1 MIDRSLFTTPYGI
14 IIIICCV
21 IFFLPSFGIVSQ
33 DYIWGNFMKINSEI
47 NAGQKY
53 RLLTSVFLHG
63 DFFHLLFNMYSL
75 FIIGGGFIQA
85 YNYFGK
91 NANLSFI
98 LVFLFAGVC
107 GSLASYYF
115 NPANSLGASGAIFGL
130 IGALLAMSV
139 IKGQTEIL
147 ISYTY
152 LIVINMVVGFLPGSN
167 LDNSGHIGGLLGGI
181 GMGALLLLI

>member
-1 MIDRSLFTTPYGI
+1 MLDRSLFTTPYGI
-14 IIIICCV
+14 IIVICCV
-21 IFFLPSFGIVSQ
+21 IFFLPSLGIISQ
-33 DYIWGNFMKINSEI
+33 GYIFENFMKINSEI
-47 NAGQKY
+47 NAGEKY

-85 YNYFGK
+85 FNYFGK

-98 LVFLFAGVC
+98 LVFLVAGIC
-107 GSLASYYF
+107 GSLVSYYF
-115 NPANSLGASGAIFGL
+115 NSLPSLGASGAIFGL
-130 IGALLAMSV
+130 IGALLAMSI

-147 ISYTY
+147 MSYLY
-152 LIVINMVVGFLPGSN
+152 LIVMNLVIGFLPGSN
-167 LDNSGHIGGLLGGI
+167 LDNSGHIGGLIGGI